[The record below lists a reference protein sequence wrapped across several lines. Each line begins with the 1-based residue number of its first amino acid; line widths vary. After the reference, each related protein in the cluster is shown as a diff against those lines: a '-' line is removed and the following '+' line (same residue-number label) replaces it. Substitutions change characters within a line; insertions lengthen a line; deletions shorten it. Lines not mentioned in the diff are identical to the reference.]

1 MTTATAFGLPE
12 NTQEIVCL
20 SCSFF
25 YFFYFFYGPVS
36 ISGAIQ
42 TDLPSYLLLSIY
54 GTRTQPVLLWSQR
67 WHTGWSKAAICLPG
81 ELGTEGGKGAGRG
94 SGVTGAALQTCSM
107 PVRWLGWD
115 LVVWTAFGQQPSI
128 YKTHPKWQ
136 DGSAARPARHRP
148 TYCIA

>member
-1 MTTATAFGLPE
+1 MTTATAFGPPE

-25 YFFYFFYGPVS
+25 FFFLIFYGPVS

>member
-1 MTTATAFGLPE
+1 MTTATAFGPPE

-25 YFFYFFYGPVS
+25 FIFIFYGPVS